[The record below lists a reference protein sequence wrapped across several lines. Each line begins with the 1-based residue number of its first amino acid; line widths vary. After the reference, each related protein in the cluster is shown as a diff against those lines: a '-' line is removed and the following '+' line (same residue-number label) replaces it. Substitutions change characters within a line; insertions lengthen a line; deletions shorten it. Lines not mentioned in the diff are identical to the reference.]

1 MSPHQVFPLSGM
13 NVAFRSAALPALYF
27 PRMGSGSPYS
37 RFDDIWCGLMLQ
49 RICAAT
55 GDLITVGEPWV
66 RHDRASDV
74 RENLRKEAPGAAVNQ
89 RYWRTVLGVAPR
101 GRGPRRVR
109 PLGRAGPGRPRRALP
124 GGLGARPGRLDPAV
138 RRGRSQSRARER
150 RAPGTRARRP
160 AAELRVGRPPAR
172 RAPVVTIT
180 GGSGFVGQLL
190 RAGLSERGYSVR
202 VFDRHRGPLVDLL
215 TRRWFGLRPRAL
227 PLAHAIRRVQPGS

>member
-13 NVAFRSAALPALYF
+13 NVAFRSTALPALYF

-89 RYWRTVLGVAPR
+89 RYWRTVSGL
-101 GRGPRRVR
+101 
-109 PLGRAGPGRPRRALP
+109 PLEGEGLAECALSAARTLAACDEPYLEGWGRALAVWIRLCGEAARSPGRESAALP
-124 GGLGARPGRLDPAV
+124 APGRAARP
-138 RRGRSQSRARER
+138 RS
-150 RAPGTRARRP
+150 
-160 AAELRVGRPPAR
+160 
-172 RAPVVTIT
+172 
-180 GGSGFVGQLL
+180 
-190 RAGLSERGYSVR
+190 
-202 VFDRHRGPLVDLL
+202 
-215 TRRWFGLRPRAL
+215 
-227 PLAHAIRRVQPGS
+227 